1 MISMVSDM
9 ECKGNIT
16 AIAQDFETKGIL
28 VTLSLTEVSVQ
39 ELQAFKAMDELAVSI
54 KKYRKK
60 RSLDANAYFHLLV
73 GKLADKLRI
82 SKIRC
87 KNIMIGRYGQVDYID
102 NQPVM
107 IKTQIPVSD
116 MLEQEN
122 LHCLP
127 CGGKT
132 EENGLQTFFY
142 RVYRGSHTYNTEE
155 MSILIDGVVQE
166 AREQGI
172 ETETPDE
179 IERLKSLWKG
189 KNNG

>member
-1 MISMVSDM
+1 M
-9 ECKGNIT
+9 ECKGSI
-16 AIAQDFETKGIL
+16 ISVSQDFETGGIL
-28 VTLSLTEVSVQ
+28 VSLSLTEAPAQ
-39 ELQAFKAMDELAVSI
+39 ELQNLKGTGMLAVTL
-54 KKYRKK
+54 KRYRRK

-102 NQPVM
+102 GRPVM

-132 EENGLQTFFY
+132 ERDGLQTFFY

-155 MSILIDGVVQE
+155 MAILIDGAVQE

-172 ETETPDE
+172 ETATPDE

-189 KNNG
+189 RK